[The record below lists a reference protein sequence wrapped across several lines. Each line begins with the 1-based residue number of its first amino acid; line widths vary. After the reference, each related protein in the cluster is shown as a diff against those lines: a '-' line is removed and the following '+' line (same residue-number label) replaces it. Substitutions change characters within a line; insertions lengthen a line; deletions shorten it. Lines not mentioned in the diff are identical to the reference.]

1 MKEIKL
7 IAMDLDGTA
16 LQADRDSFSPR
27 LLRALEEAHRQ
38 GVAIAPV
45 TGRQF
50 GLLPGVLKQAHS
62 WDDLAVLCNG
72 GQVRRLRSGELLF
85 GLNISVDAQNAL
97 LALARKYN
105 LPVELSVDS
114 QLHLTPRSLQM
125 QQGIPELTFHRDVI
139 LANHG
144 VIVEDL
150 RALRNTAVEKINLLC
165 IGPEAREAVQEEL
178 KRIDVSAVW
187 ASSSSM
193 EITHPDATKGQG
205 VARLCELLDI
215 PMESV
220 MALGDSGNDETMLRQ
235 AGLGVAMGNAP
246 DHVKAWADV
255 VTDTNVCDGAA
266 AAIERYVLD

>member
-16 LQADRDSFSPR
+16 LQADRNSFSPR
-27 LLRALEEAHRQ
+27 LLRALENAHNQ

-45 TGRQF
+45 TGRQY
-50 GLLPGVLKQAHS
+50 GLLPDVLKQPHS

-72 GQVRRLRSGELLF
+72 GQVRRLRDGEMLF
-85 GLNISVDAQNAL
+85 GLNIAPDARNAL
-97 LALARKYN
+97 LELANKYG
-105 LPVELSVDS
+105 LPIELSVDS
-114 QLHLTPRSLQM
+114 RLHLTPWSLQK
-125 QQGIPELTFHRDVI
+125 QLGIPELTFHRDTI

-144 VIVEDL
+144 VVVEDFSL
-150 RALRNTAVEKINLLC
+150 LRNQPVEKINLLC
-165 IGPEAREAVQEEL
+165 IAPEIRDAVQEDL
-178 KRIDVSAVW
+178 KSIDVSAVW
-187 ASSSSM
+187 VSSSSV

-205 VARLCELLDI
+205 VARLCKLLDI

-255 VTDTNVCDGAA
+255 VTDTNICDGAA
-266 AAIERYVLD
+266 AAIERYTLR